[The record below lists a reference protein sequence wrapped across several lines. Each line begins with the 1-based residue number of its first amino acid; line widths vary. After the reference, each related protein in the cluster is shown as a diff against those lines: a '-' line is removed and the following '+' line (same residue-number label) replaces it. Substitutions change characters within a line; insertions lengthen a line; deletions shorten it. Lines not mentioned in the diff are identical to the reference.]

1 MQLQRRTQRTCP
13 QRQMDCGFLQAPLQ
27 LLDALGFYGCPKIPP
42 ADATVLPAVVVL
54 KLVLNQLKQAAAH
67 CVNGGLQVKGK
78 DFNESY
84 VHTIL

>member
-1 MQLQRRTQRTCP
+1 
-13 QRQMDCGFLQAPLQ
+13 MDCGFLQAPLQ
-27 LLDALGFYGCPKIPP
+27 LLDALRFYGCPKIPP

-67 CVNGGLQVKGK
+67 KIRICVNGGLQVKGK